1 MPIRVLHIEDNP
13 GDALLLRELL
23 LDCGQGAAPQF
34 ELVREERLAGGMAKL
49 SGWPIDVVLL
59 DLSLPDSS
67 GMETFKRLHDK
78 FPHVPI
84 IVLSGLD
91 DTAAAMQTVHA
102 GAQDYFCKD
111 DLNSRELSRAIR
123 YAIERH
129 RTDEELE
136 NERRMLRALI
146 DSLPDQIYV
155 KDRKSRFIACN
166 PAVAQIHRLKGP
178 ADLMGKTDFDLFPKD
193 LADEYFL
200 EESGVIAGKPRV
212 NREERVI
219 DNQGCVRWL
228 LTTKVPMYTASG
240 EIVGLVG
247 INRDITE
254 RKFAEDKLV
263 KAMTDMKRAQEE
275 LKAAQLQVIQSEKL
289 ETLGRLAA
297 GVAHEVKNPLSVA
310 VMGLDY
316 LKNMLGAEHA
326 AAPVIREIYDSIK
339 RADLVVGGLLD
350 YSRPRTLILKNESLS
365 EILCQALKLVK
376 HEISAKHI
384 TVVEQLAER
393 LPPLRMDSDKIKQV
407 FINLLVN
414 AAHATSDRGTIIARS
429 FAGLAGRLRAED
441 PEFHAKKFADTEA
454 VLGAHVIDSGSGIK
468 PELLEKVYEPFFTT
482 KPAGQGTGLGL
493 PVVKQIVEMH
503 GGVFELRNRNAGG
516 ACATVV
522 LPAVLRDKETGII
535 KEPEF
540 DAKI

>member
-1 MPIRVLHIEDNP
+1 MPIKVLHIEDNP

-23 LDCGQGAAPQF
+23 LGYAQTDAPQF
-34 ELVREERLAGGMAKL
+34 ELTCEDRLSSGCAKL
-49 SGWPIDVVLL
+49 SAVPFDVVLL

-111 DLNSRELSRAIR
+111 ELNSRELTRAMR

-129 RTDEELE
+129 RTDEALE

-166 PAVAQIHRLKGP
+166 PAVAQIHRLNGP
-178 ADLMGKTDFDLFPKD
+178 ADLMGKTDFDLFPKN

-212 NREERVI
+212 NREERII

-228 LTTKVPMYTASG
+228 LTTKVPMYTSSG

-263 KAMTDMKRAQEE
+263 KAMTDMKRAQED

-316 LKNMLGAEHA
+316 LKNMLGTDHA
-326 AAPVIREIYDSIK
+326 AAPVIRDIYDSIK

-350 YSRPRTLILKNESLS
+350 YSRPRTLILKNDSLN
-365 EILCQALKLVK
+365 EIVRQALKLVK
-376 HEISAKHI
+376 HEITGKRI
-384 TVVEQLAER
+384 VVIEQVEKNMPA
-393 LPPLRMDSDKIKQV
+393 LRMDSDKIKQV

-414 AAHATSDRGTIIARS
+414 AAHATPDQGTITVRTFS
-429 FAGLAGRLRAED
+429 GSAGRLRSED
-441 PEFHAKKFADTEA
+441 AEFHAQKFADAEA
-454 VLGAHVIDSGSGIK
+454 VIGAHVIDSGCGIK
-468 PELLEKVYEPFFTT
+468 PEFLEKVFEPFFTT

-503 GGVFELRNRNAGG
+503 GGIFELRNRNAGG
-516 ACATVV
+516 ACASVV
-522 LPAVLRDKETGII
+522 LPAATRERETGVV
-535 KEPEF
+535 KEPELE
-540 DAKI
+540 AKI